1 MKIAILNCD
10 EVDSDLVKKYGEYGD
25 MFVTT
30 LSARKEGLK
39 FTQFDAL
46 HRQLPD
52 DKEDFDGYIITGSRH
67 NSYDNDPWIV
77 ELMQWVREADNLK
90 KHVAGICF
98 GHQLIAR
105 ALGAEVKKSEKGW
118 GLGSTTV
125 QVQHRPDWLNKVPA
139 QLKLWVSHQDQV
151 QNCPPNCQVIASSD
165 FCPVFMLAK
174 QSHIFTVQGH
184 PEFVESYT
192 EVLLEK
198 RQPFLTAAQYN
209 KAKQSLN
216 TEVDSSVVLDWI
228 LAMFAQSAPNARQ
241 N

>member
-10 EVDSDLVKKYGEYGD
+10 EVDRDLVNKYGEYCD
-25 MFVTT
+25 MFVNS
-30 LSARKEGLK
+30 LNARQKGLK
-39 FTQFDAL
+39 FTHFDAL

-52 DKEDFDGYIITGSRH
+52 KQEHFDGYIITGSRH

-77 ELMQWVREADNLK
+77 ELMEWVRSADRLQ

-125 QVQHRPDWLNKVPA
+125 YLQHCPDWLNEVP
-139 QLKLWVSHQDQV
+139 QELKLWVSHQDQV
-151 QNCPPNCQVIASSD
+151 QNCPAHCQIIARSD
-165 FCPVFMLAK
+165 FCPIFMLAK

-184 PEFVESYT
+184 PEFAESYT

-198 RQPFLTAAQYN
+198 RRPFLTAQQYN

-216 TEVDSSVVLDWI
+216 TQVDSSVVLDWI
-228 LAMFAQSAPNARQ
+228 LAMFAQGTANAGQ

>member
-1 MKIAILNCD
+1 MEIAILNCD
-10 EVDSDLVKKYGEYGD
+10 KVDRDLAAKYGEYGD

-30 LSARKEGLK
+30 LSERQTGLK
-39 FTQFDAL
+39 FTHYDAL

-52 DKEDFDGYIITGSRH
+52 EQKYFDGYIITGSRH
-67 NSYDNDPWIV
+67 NSYDNDPWII
-77 ELMQWVREADNLK
+77 ELIEWVRSADRLK

-105 ALGAEVKKSEKGW
+105 ALGATVKKSEKGW

-125 QVQHRPDWLNKVPA
+125 QLQHRPDWLNEMPQ

-151 QNCPPNCQVIASSD
+151 QNCPPQCQVIAKSD
-165 FCPVFMLAK
+165 FCPIFMLAK

-184 PEFVESYT
+184 PEFIESYT

-198 RQPFLTAAQYN
+198 RRPFLTSQQYN
-209 KAKQSLN
+209 KAKQSLK
-216 TEVDSSVVLDWI
+216 TQVDSSVVLDWI
-228 LAMFAQSAPNARQ
+228 LAMFAQNAPNAGQ